1 MRYQNPYET
10 QKGKRKRADSTI
22 NSTGQRNRREKNKR
36 VQRKEETTMK
46 RTIRVAKQENDK
58 YSKKEI
64 AEKRRP
70 M

>member
-10 QKGKRKRADSTI
+10 QKRKRADNTI
-22 NSTGQRNRREKNKR
+22 NSSRQRNRQEKNKR

-70 M
+70 I